1 MINEKIILQAIN
13 SINSI
18 LYLVV
23 FYFIIDKMRDR
34 REITRKTDY
43 IKVFILSI
51 FIFLVPKGYMI
62 PLLFLLL
69 TFLCKILFEVSWKDS
84 AIYSITF
91 FLGYNIC
98 FSMLYV
104 ISRSI
109 FDNVVIQY
117 TSFNYYLPIGIVSN
131 AILII
136 LLIQFENIKKI
147 KINIKCY
154 IYIGLTI
161 VVNCISIICLYIASN
176 YILNLVEFIEAYNT
190 TNLNPNFSEFMY
202 ITRIIL
208 PATIVI
214 FNIILVIIINNLIKN
229 IESNS
234 KLKSINDK
242 LDMQYNYYLSIQES
256 QMKVRRLYHDIN
268 NHIICMKQI
277 KNNDIYNYIESINE
291 ELKDF
296 QNKFDTGNR
305 ILDIILNE
313 KSLECRKNNIDLSC
327 DINFSKCKFIDMI
340 DVAAIFANILD
351 NAIEACQKVSVN
363 KYIKLRGTIVKS
375 YYVIKCENSKSNEI
389 KVRNNKIMS
398 SKSNKFIHG
407 IGLQSVNSSLKKY
420 DGEFKI
426 VNEKNTF
433 SLKICIPLKND

>member
-1 MINEKIILQAIN
+1 MINEKIILQLIN

-23 FYFIIDKMRDR
+23 FCFIIDKVRDR
-34 REITRKTDY
+34 RELTRKTDY
-43 IKVFILSI
+43 IKLFII
-51 FIFLVPKGYMI
+51 GVFIFLVPKGYMI
-62 PLLFLLL
+62 PILFLLL
-69 TFLCKILFEVSWKDS
+69 TFLCRILFVVSWKDS
-84 AIYSITF
+84 AIYSSTF
-91 FLGYNIC
+91 FIGYNIC
-98 FSMLYV
+98 FSMIYV

-109 FDNVVIQY
+109 FYNVSIRY
-117 TSFNYYLPIGIVSN
+117 TLLNYDVPIDIVLN
-131 AILII
+131 VILIT
-136 LLIQFENIKKI
+136 LLIQFENIRKI

-154 IYIGLTI
+154 IYIGLTV

-176 YILNLVEFIEAYNT
+176 YILNLVEFNAI
-190 TNLNPNFSEFMY
+190 NLNHNFSEFMY

-214 FNIILVIIINNLIKN
+214 CNIILVIIINNLIKN

-234 KLKSINDK
+234 KLKLINDK

-313 KSLECRKNNIDLSC
+313 KSLECRKNNIDLYC
-327 DINFSKCKFIDMI
+327 DINFSKCTFIDMI

-389 KVRNNKIMS
+389 KVRNNKIIS

-426 VNEKNTF
+426 KNEKNIF

>member
-1 MINEKIILQAIN
+1 
-13 SINSI
+13 
-18 LYLVV
+18 
-23 FYFIIDKMRDR
+23 
-34 REITRKTDY
+34 
-43 IKVFILSI
+43 
-51 FIFLVPKGYMI
+51 
-62 PLLFLLL
+62 
-69 TFLCKILFEVSWKDS
+69 
-84 AIYSITF
+84 
-91 FLGYNIC
+91 
-98 FSMLYV
+98 
-104 ISRSI
+104 
-109 FDNVVIQY
+109 
-117 TSFNYYLPIGIVSN
+117 
-131 AILII
+131 
-136 LLIQFENIKKI
+136 
-147 KINIKCY
+147 
-154 IYIGLTI
+154 
-161 VVNCISIICLYIASN
+161 
-176 YILNLVEFIEAYNT
+176 
-190 TNLNPNFSEFMY
+190 
-202 ITRIIL
+202 
-208 PATIVI
+208 
-214 FNIILVIIINNLIKN
+214 
-229 IESNS
+229 
-234 KLKSINDK
+234 
-242 LDMQYNYYLSIQES
+242 MQYNYYLSIQES